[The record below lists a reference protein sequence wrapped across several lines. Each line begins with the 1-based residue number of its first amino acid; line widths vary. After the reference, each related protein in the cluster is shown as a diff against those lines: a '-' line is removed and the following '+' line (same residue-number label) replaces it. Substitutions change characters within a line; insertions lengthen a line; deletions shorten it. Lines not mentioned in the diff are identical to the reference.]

1 MRSKGQQK
9 CWKKGHFVR
18 FLRYSFLVLS
28 VTVVIALSCD
38 KKVTSDGIFGG
49 KKGSVSGWGLDLR
62 KCLLYAQI
70 PGKNFPTITW
80 FYGLRVVLSTEK
92 MSFHENHVFPSF
104 PYLSNFPRQSKR
116 ISSND
121 ALSLR
126 PLHSTTL
133 KWVSQDHFLFY
144 NFTKLLEK
152 QSNRFHACK
161 RYATLTQNSG
171 QPVNKV
177 NNWPIF
183 DEWNNWSEMDGLPY

>member
-28 VTVVIALSCD
+28 VTVVIALSLD

-104 PYLSNFPRQSKR
+104 PYLSNFPRQQA
-116 ISSND
+116 N
-121 ALSLR
+121 A
-126 PLHSTTL
+126 
-133 KWVSQDHFLFY
+133 
-144 NFTKLLEK
+144 
-152 QSNRFHACK
+152 FHLMMHWACAP
-161 RYATLTQNSG
+161 ATLNNIKMGFSG
-171 QPVNKV
+171 SFSLLQLYKIT
-177 NNWPIF
+177 WKTI
-183 DEWNNWSEMDGLPY
+183 

>member
-104 PYLSNFPRQSKR
+104 PYLSNFPRQQSKR

-126 PLHSTTL
+126 PPTL
-133 KWVSQDHFLFY
+133 NNIKMGFSGSFS
-144 NFTKLLEK
+144 LLQLYK
-152 QSNRFHACK
+152 ITWK
-161 RYATLTQNSG
+161 T
-171 QPVNKV
+171 
-177 NNWPIF
+177 I
-183 DEWNNWSEMDGLPY
+183 